1 VTDTGLEFVLS
12 THEEGRPKG
21 MTIMTTLIFYV
32 LIGVVLL
39 ISGGYTY
46 YHFYTEKLNIDLEF
60 FKFMPF
66 MLIIFGFIVLILGI
80 RNIQKHETI
89 IVDRKGITINHGN
102 KYKTASWNEIKKI
115 KSSMTF
121 VPTYK
126 YVFLVQ
132 FIFIETQNWKHKIKK
147 GNFSANDLKQL
158 FLNIAEQAKN
168 TSVNIVDGLEWL
180 PEQIEFQKSKEA
192 GISARIREYKIL
204 FKLGLMMLILGFLI
218 FIPIFVLNLFESNLF
233 IIFILLLFFGLMLT
247 IVGGCGI
254 NEEKKK
260 IQDM

>member
-1 VTDTGLEFVLS
+1 MIDTGLEFVLS
-12 THEEGRPKG
+12 SHKEGRPKG

-46 YHFYTEKLNIDLEF
+46 YHFYTQKLNIDLGF
-60 FKFMPF
+60 FKFIPF
-66 MLIIFGFIVLILGI
+66 MLIIFGFIALILGI

-89 IVDRKGITINHGN
+89 KVDRNGITINQGN
-102 KYKTASWNEIKKI
+102 KTKTASWNEIKKI
-115 KSSMTF
+115 KNSMTF
-121 VPTYK
+121 VLTYR
-126 YVFLVQ
+126 YVFLIQ
-132 FIFIETQNWKHKIKK
+132 FIVIETQNWRHKIKR

-168 TSVNIVDGLEWL
+168 TTVTIVDGLEWL

-192 GISARIREYKIL
+192 GISARMREYKIL
-204 FKLGLMMLILGFLI
+204 FKLGLMMLILGFFI
-218 FIPIFVLNLFESNLF
+218 FIPIFVLNLSDSNLF
-233 IIFILLLFFGLMLT
+233 FIFILLLFFGLMLT
-247 IVGGCGI
+247 IAGVCGI
-254 NEEKKK
+254 SEEKKK